1 MSKEVKDK
9 QEQEEVNE
17 VHEGKNV
24 HENTKAV
31 KKEGQKT
38 EEKHSSGEK
47 KEDKTHQIE
56 ELGEK
61 LAEINDKYLRLSAE
75 FDNYRKRTLKE
86 RMELT
91 KSAGEQIL
99 GRILPVMDNFE
110 RALKSMETATDVPAL
125 REGVKL
131 IYSDFKDF
139 LGQNGVKEMECLHTD
154 FDPEMQEAVTKI
166 PAPSED
172 LKGKVVDC
180 IQKGYILHDK
190 VIRFPKVVVGE

>member
-9 QEQEEVNE
+9 QEQEELNE
-17 VHEGKNV
+17 VHEGKDV
-24 HENTKAV
+24 YENKKAG

-38 EEKHSSGEK
+38 EEKHSGEK

-56 ELGEK
+56 ELGQK

-99 GRILPVMDNFE
+99 ERILPVMDNFE

-125 REGVKL
+125 REGVEL
-131 IYSDFKDF
+131 IYSNFKDF

-180 IQKGYILHDK
+180 IQKGYTLHDK

>member
-9 QEQEEVNE
+9 QEQEELNE
-17 VHEGKNV
+17 VHEGKDV
-24 HENTKAV
+24 YENKKAV

-38 EEKHSSGEK
+38 EEKHSGEK

-56 ELGEK
+56 ELGQK

-99 GRILPVMDNFE
+99 ERILPVMDNFE

-125 REGVKL
+125 REGVEL
-131 IYSDFKDF
+131 IYSNFKDF

-180 IQKGYILHDK
+180 IQKGYTLHDK